1 MLNALTLYSRV
12 QKTKGLSILLIGCLV
27 LLIGFIIILASVPPV
42 SRDALTHHLAIPKLY
57 VKHGGI
63 YEIPSIQFS
72 YYPMN
77 LDLLYMVPL
86 YFENDIIPKFIHFT
100 FALLTAWLIFGYLR
114 TRTSMINGLAGALF
128 FLSLPVI
135 VKLSI
140 TVYVDLGLI
149 FFSTA
154 TLISFFKWIESD
166 FNWKYLIVSAVCCG
180 LAMGTK
186 YNGLIT
192 FFLLTLFIVLTY
204 ARLSANSLKAQSRAI
219 GAGIVFTL
227 VSLIVF
233 SPWAVRNLIWTHN
246 PIYPL
251 YNGWFNSQKADPAD
265 GIADN
270 TTADAIEDSNT
281 NITKTKV
288 KWSNFAVRKIIFNE
302 KWWEIA
308 LIPVRIFF
316 QGEDDNPKYFDGRLN
331 PLLFFLPICAFFHIR
346 KNSSKLKTE
355 KMILFTF
362 SILYILYAFFQADM
376 RIRYIS
382 PVIPAL
388 VILSML
394 GLNDL
399 TVVVQKRFPQ
409 KKSKT
414 IGLAAV
420 YLVALVL
427 FCLNIGYL
435 FQQYRIVDPLSFIQ
449 NRISRDDYIEK
460 YRPEYAAIQFANK
473 RLTEDAKVLAIFL
486 GNRGY
491 YSDREMIFDF
501 GLFKNSVHKAVSA
514 EHLTQ
519 ILKEG
524 GITHLIVRYDLFNSW
539 CASQFNGREKAII
552 ESLFTNH
559 ASRLFS
565 KAGHGLFKL

>member
-1 MLNALTLYSRV
+1 
-12 QKTKGLSILLIGCLV
+12 
-27 LLIGFIIILASVPPV
+27 
-42 SRDALTHHLAIPKLY
+42 
-57 VKHGGI
+57 
-63 YEIPSIQFS
+63 
-72 YYPMN
+72 
-77 LDLLYMVPL
+77 
-86 YFENDIIPKFIHFT
+86 
-100 FALLTAWLIFGYLR
+100 
-114 TRTSMINGLAGALF
+114 
-128 FLSLPVI
+128 
-135 VKLSI
+135 
-140 TVYVDLGLI
+140 
-149 FFSTA
+149 
-154 TLISFFKWIESD
+154 
-166 FNWKYLIVSAVCCG
+166 
-180 LAMGTK
+180 
-186 YNGLIT
+186 
-192 FFLLTLFIVLTY
+192 
-204 ARLSANSLKAQSRAI
+204 
-219 GAGIVFTL
+219 
-227 VSLIVF
+227 
-233 SPWAVRNLIWTHN
+233 
-246 PIYPL
+246 
-251 YNGWFNSQKADPAD
+251 
-265 GIADN
+265 
-270 TTADAIEDSNT
+270 
-281 NITKTKV
+281 
-288 KWSNFAVRKIIFNE
+288 
-302 KWWEIA
+302 
-308 LIPVRIFF
+308 
-316 QGEDDNPKYFDGRLN
+316 
-331 PLLFFLPICAFFHIR
+331 
-346 KNSSKLKTE
+346 
-355 KMILFTF
+355 MILFTF

>member
-12 QKTKGLSILLIGCLV
+12 QKTNGLSILLVGALV

-57 VKHGGI
+57 LKHGGI

-86 YFENDIIPKFIHFT
+86 YFENDIIPKFIHFS

-154 TLISFFKWIESD
+154 ALISLFRWIESD
-166 FNWKYLIVSAVCCG
+166 FKWKYLILSAVCCG
-180 LAMGTK
+180 LAMGIK

-192 FFLLTLFIVLTY
+192 FFLLTLFIVFTY
-204 ARLSANSLKAQSRAI
+204 ARLSANNPKAQSKAI

-227 VSLIVF
+227 VALIVF
-233 SPWAVRNLIWTHN
+233 SPWAVRNIIWTHN
-246 PIYPL
+246 PVYPL
-251 YNGWFNSQKADPAD
+251 YNGWFNSQKTDFAD
-265 GIADN
+265 GIAGN
-270 TTADAIEDSNT
+270 STADAIEESNT
-281 NITKTKV
+281 IITKSKG
-288 KWSNFAVRKIIFNE
+288 KWSNFAVRKIIFDE

-331 PLLFFLPICAFFHIR
+331 PLLFILPICAFFHIR
-346 KNSSKLKTE
+346 KDSYKLKTE
-355 KMILFTF
+355 KMILVAF
-362 SILYILYAFFQADM
+362 SILYILYAFFQTDM

-388 VILSML
+388 VILSIL

-399 TVVVQKRFPQ
+399 TAVIQKRFKQ

-414 IGLAAV
+414 LWLAAV
-420 YLVALVL
+420 YLVVLVL

-435 FQQYRIVDPLSFIQ
+435 FQQYRTVDPLSFIQ

-473 RLTEDAKVLAIFL
+473 RLTEDAKILAIFL
-486 GNRGY
+486 GHRGY

-501 GLFKNSVHKAVSA
+501 ALFKNSVHKAVSA

-524 GITHLIVRYDLFNSW
+524 GITHLIVRYDLFNNWS
-539 CASQFNGREKAII
+539 ASQFNDREKAIV
-552 ESLFTNH
+552 ESLFINH

-565 KAGHGLFKL
+565 KAGYGLFKL